1 MALVHE
7 INFQKNFGNSESL
20 DLFEFFFGR
29 IFLDIFFGQIFFNE
43 FFERIF
49 GTLFL
54 GLFFSSYKSKKK
66 YLFFKMTI

>member
-7 INFQKNFGNSESL
+7 INFQKNFGNWESL
-20 DLFEFFFGR
+20 DLFEFFWT
-29 IFLDIFFGQIFFNE
+29 DFFGYILRPIFFNE

-54 GLFFSSYKSKKK
+54 G
-66 YLFFKMTI
+66 

>member
-7 INFQKNFGNSESL
+7 IDFQKNFGNWESL
-20 DLFEFFFGR
+20 DRLEFFFFGR

-54 GLFFSSYKSKKK
+54 G
-66 YLFFKMTI
+66 